1 MPDGVFGVKN
11 KNINDIANYNNKKGN
26 KRNVKI
32 IKKIKDEFAQKK
44 HYKFESFGD
53 YWNLIHNKSLY
64 KGMDNNNQH
73 PNSSIDS
80 KILTGKNYLNTP
92 SNFILYGP
100 PGTGK
105 TYHTINK
112 ALEIIYAVNSDQLL
126 EKCRN
131 DSNIDVS
138 KIVNDREVLK
148 IAFNYYKSIN
158 VGQIQFVTFHQSYG
172 YEEFV
177 EGIKP
182 ETNDNDDVI
191 YIKKSG
197 VFKKMCERIIENSVE
212 DENNFNNL
220 YSSFIRHLKTK
231 ISSLDKNEI
240 YSFKSKQSEVH
251 LIEIDNNNDI
261 MTIGQDAGEK
271 VSMKK
276 KRIEIIYKKYPS
288 SNDLKSPRELR
299 KLGPGFEWHT
309 NYYAVY
315 ADLKRFEI
323 DNYNKESI
331 LFDGFYCGSNTLSIK
346 KNWTLLMEA
355 YNNVNKFDY
364 TNINNNRF
372 VSFKFTKN
380 LTSNELLV
388 NIIENSHN
396 DKQLY
401 IKYKT
406 TRRETV
412 WFNGNVPFNGR
423 SVYAPR
429 NNGDGIRLQVK
440 NINEFFINCP
450 IGDNII
456 IYITIKIPNT
466 NSNSK
471 FKYLTLI
478 NV

>member
-1 MPDGVFGVKN
+1 MFNTIGT
-11 KNINDIANYNNKKGN
+11 NIDIS
-26 KRNVKI
+26 NVN
-32 IKKIKDEFAQKK
+32 
-44 HYKFESFGD
+44 FGD
-53 YWNLIHNKSLY
+53 DELVS
-64 KGMDNNNQH
+64 
-73 PNSSIDS
+73 
-80 KILTGKNYLNTP
+80 
-92 SNFILYGP
+92 
-100 PGTGK
+100 GTK
-105 TYHTINK
+105 
-112 ALEIIYAVNSDQLL
+112 
-126 EKCRN
+126 
-131 DSNIDVS
+131 
-138 KIVNDREVLK
+138 
-148 IAFNYYKSIN
+148 F
-158 VGQIQFVTFHQSYG
+158 G
-172 YEEFV
+172 YF
-177 EGIKP
+177 
-182 ETNDNDDVI
+182 
-191 YIKKSG
+191 
-197 VFKKMCERIIENSVE
+197 
-212 DENNFNNL
+212 
-220 YSSFIRHLKTK
+220 
-231 ISSLDKNEI
+231 
-240 YSFKSKQSEVH
+240 
-251 LIEIDNNNDI
+251 NNNDI
-261 MTIGQDAGEK
+261 IIKLKGFSPG
-271 VSMKK
+271 
-276 KRIEIIYKKYPS
+276 IEIYDLSCCNYLINSFENLIDLSNKTITKTSLDASNILYGNNSIKFAVDNLYGNPSIGILNDTYIAASNPIYYNGIPSIKVFTINYGIDLSNIANNWTKETLCNVTFNNSNTVNKFNKDSTYYDYNDKTTVLVKSNLISSSITGFHLKSDNQNITLSNSVLFSPLTFNLTASNINSDQTIIHNKNYIQYDLSNESHHHILNNNTNVYGERIFFNENIDYDLSYPS
-288 SNDLKSPRELR
+288 LANIIPLDNSA
-299 KLGPGFEWHT
+299 
-309 NYYAVY
+309 NYS
-315 ADLKRFEI
+315 I